1 MINAAYY
8 KAPDIY
14 WYQGG
19 TEPNTFENFAVLTPM
34 VNDFLCIPQTIVEE
48 TARQMFG
55 DTVQVV
61 HEKPRYGYYQEYT
74 MAYTPRHMGGWY
86 PDIFLLDYTEQ
97 GDVVEATVA
106 YGRLFGSAGNAM
118 KTLADMEEE
127 QSIRNREQR
136 HRFTLQKT
144 EDGYRITG
152 YHMVDTQRDMI
163 SRAPSYYT
171 YTAICGGLAFF
182 DWDGVENLTP
192 DQLFGW
198 YVAGYGPG
206 VNDTEVDA
214 TSVEQSFYA
223 YTGYH
228 LENPEILRQSQY
240 YDSETQAYRV
250 QGVEGVIGADDYN
263 RQYWCDY
270 GEVTYPDE
278 NTALV
283 PVKIYG
289 DESRSQLLADGVM
302 KMKYQGDPSDPWI
315 IDGFTS
321 N

>member
-1 MINAAYY
+1 M
-8 KAPDIY
+8 D
-14 WYQGG
+14 G
-19 TEPNTFENFAVLTPM
+19 
-34 VNDFLCIPQTIVEE
+34 CITQIRRNLGEIHP
-48 TARQMFG
+48 
-55 DTVQVV
+55 
-61 HEKPRYGYYQEYT
+61 
-74 MAYTPRHMGGWY
+74 
-86 PDIFLLDYTEQ
+86 
-97 GDVVEATVA
+97 
-106 YGRLFGSAGNAM
+106 LF
-118 KTLADMEEE
+118 
-127 QSIRNREQR
+127 
-136 HRFTLQKT
+136 
-144 EDGYRITG
+144 
-152 YHMVDTQRDMI
+152 
-163 SRAPSYYT
+163 
-171 YTAICGGLAFF
+171 
-182 DWDGVENLTP
+182 P

-198 YVAGYGPG
+198 YVAGYSPG

-214 TSVEQSFYA
+214 TSVEQYFYA

-283 PVKIYG
+283 PVKIYE
-289 DESRSQLLADGVM
+289 DENRSQLLADGVM

>member
-1 MINAAYY
+1 MKSAYDKVRAARATSRPTGLSY
-8 KAPDIY
+8 I
-14 WYQGG
+14 
-19 TEPNTFENFAVLTPM
+19 ENIFSDFIELHGDRRFA
-34 VNDFLCIPQTIVEE
+34 D
-48 TARQMFG
+48 
-55 DTVQVV
+55 D
-61 HEKPRYGYYQEYT
+61 
-74 MAYTPRHMGGWY
+74 
-86 PDIFLLDYTEQ
+86 
-97 GDVVEATVA
+97 
-106 YGRLFGSAGNAM
+106 S
-118 KTLADMEEE
+118 
-127 QSIRNREQR
+127 
-136 HRFTLQKT
+136 
-144 EDGYRITG
+144 
-152 YHMVDTQRDMI
+152 
-163 SRAPSYYT
+163 
-171 YTAICGGLAFF
+171 AICGGLAFF

-198 YVAGYGPG
+198 YVAGYSPG

-214 TSVEQSFYA
+214 TSVEQYFYA

-283 PVKIYG
+283 PVKIYE